1 MPTNPQE
8 EFWSG
13 DDGRTYMIKN
23 RVEEG
28 RLEDRAA
35 FFDLFYE
42 FPRDLPILEVGCNV
56 GINLSILRKMGFTN
70 LSGIDIYSSAIS
82 VGEKFVP
89 GAHFAVGSIL
99 ELPYADEEFGAV
111 FSSGV
116 LIHQDP
122 TGPLTTAMEEMLR
135 CSSQYILG
143 FEDYAETF
151 ESPPCYGRNDLYWR
165 GPYNKMWKSPDYGLQ
180 LEKRCVQDP
189 PGILAYFKEGAH
201 VAAADLASTRVDS
214 PDIEKT
220 EEWGYVKESY
230 RFSKK
235 KEET

>member
-13 DDGRTYMIKN
+13 PAGRTYMMRN
-23 RVEEG
+23 NVEAG
-28 RLEDRAA
+28 RLEERVA

-70 LSGIDIYSSAIS
+70 LSGIDIYSSAIL
-82 VGEKFVP
+82 VAEKFVP

-99 ELPYADEEFGAV
+99 DLPYADEEFGAV

-122 TGPLTTAMEEMLR
+122 NESLSRAMSEMSR

-151 ESPPCYGRNDLYWR
+151 EAPRCYDRHDLYWR
-165 GPYNKMWKSPDYGLQ
+165 GPYNKMWKNPDYRLQ
-180 LEKRCVQDP
+180 LEKRCIQDP
-189 PGILAYFKEGAH
+189 PGTLAYFKKGTSAPDM
-201 VAAADLASTRVDS
+201 AAATLDS
-214 PDIEKT
+214 PHIERT
-220 EEWGYVKESY
+220 EEWGYVRESY

-235 KEET
+235 KKEA